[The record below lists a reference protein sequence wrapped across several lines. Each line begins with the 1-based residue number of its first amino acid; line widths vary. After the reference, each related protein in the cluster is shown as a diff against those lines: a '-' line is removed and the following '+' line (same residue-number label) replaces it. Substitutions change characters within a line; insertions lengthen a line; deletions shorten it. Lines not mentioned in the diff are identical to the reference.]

1 MTVSDIGCD
10 PNAKEP
16 VEAPITIFVCIT
28 CRRSS
33 DPDDFPRPGASLAA
47 ATLEAARGT
56 AIAVHR
62 VRCLAN
68 CDRGLSAAL
77 KRDGGWS
84 YVFGNLH
91 AETDAPALVEGAR
104 LFARSSDGLMPWRD
118 RPAPLKRGL
127 IARVPP
133 TDHEDAQ

>member
-1 MTVSDIGCD
+1 MRVTFSDNACD
-10 PNAKEP
+10 SFS
-16 VEAPITIFVCIT
+16 EAPITIFVCIT
-28 CRRSS
+28 CRRSG
-33 DPDDFPRPGASLAA
+33 DPEDFPRPGAFLAT

-68 CDRGLSAAL
+68 CNRGLSAAL

-84 YVFGNLH
+84 YVFGDLH
-91 AETDAPALVEGAR
+91 AETDAAALVEGAR
-104 LFARSSDGLMPWRD
+104 LFARSNDGLMPWRD

-133 TDHEDAQ
+133 NDHEDAQ